1 MFSNKEDG
9 VLSGDLCKDCFDEI
23 CEKHHS
29 IIIEDE
35 VVKKTNELYGLYDAL
50 DECRE
55 YYDIFSNKEDGVL
68 SGDLCKDCFDEICE
82 KHHSIIIE
90 DEVVYEKINLYLS
103 IRCDAFHFVRSRLCR

>member
-1 MFSNKEDG
+1 MYQRTLLVQRKRRDPF
-9 VLSGDLCKDCFDEI
+9 L
-23 CEKHHS
+23 
-29 IIIEDE
+29 
-35 VVKKTNELYGLYDAL
+35 KKTNELYGLYDAL

-90 DEVVYEKINLYLS
+90 DEVVY
-103 IRCDAFHFVRSRLCR
+103 

>member
-1 MFSNKEDG
+1 MVFFSRARAQEPSSPSLYFLNHPPYRYEAIA
-9 VLSGDLCKDCFDEI
+9 CFDG
-23 CEKHHS
+23 CRCARCL
-29 IIIEDE
+29 
-35 VVKKTNELYGLYDAL
+35 KKTNELYGLYDAL

-90 DEVVYEKINLYLS
+90 DEVVY
-103 IRCDAFHFVRSRLCR
+103 

>member
-1 MFSNKEDG
+1 MKRSKVRTEAGNRK
-9 VLSGDLCKDCFDEI
+9 LKS
-23 CEKHHS
+23 S
-29 IIIEDE
+29 
-35 VVKKTNELYGLYDAL
+35 TAL

-90 DEVVYEKINLYLS
+90 DEVVY
-103 IRCDAFHFVRSRLCR
+103 